1 MKTKIYFGT
10 EIRRLT
16 VDNKTTFQQLLKT
29 IKDLWT
35 SEHPNDSNILSQL
48 TFKYLD
54 LDNDWVSFSTSEEWK
69 EVLSNVK
76 EDLKIKIEKKNQKE
90 QEKMEQKPTPIENNF
105 GGFNNFL
112 NPQMFQNLMTP
123 ENMEIAKNLFSQFN
137 GGNVGQSNDLMKM
150 FSAPNEISKE
160 QLKESNETLVGM
172 GFIDASVNEKLL
184 NQYHGNIQQVVNH
197 YLQ

>member
-10 EIRRLT
+10 EIRRLN
-16 VDNKTTFQQLLKT
+16 VNNETTFQQLLKT
-29 IKDLWT
+29 IQDLWT
-35 SEHPNDSNILSQL
+35 SEHPNDSNLLSQL

-76 EDLKIKIEKKNQKE
+76 EELKIKIEEKNPK
-90 QEKMEQKPTPIENNF
+90 EKMEPKPTPIENNF
-105 GGFNNFL
+105 GGFNNFFD
-112 NPQMFQNLMTP
+112 PQMFQNLMTP

-150 FSAPNEISKE
+150 FSAPNEVSKE
-160 QLKESNETLVGM
+160 KLKESNETLVGM
-172 GFIDASVNEKLL
+172 GFIDALVNEKLL